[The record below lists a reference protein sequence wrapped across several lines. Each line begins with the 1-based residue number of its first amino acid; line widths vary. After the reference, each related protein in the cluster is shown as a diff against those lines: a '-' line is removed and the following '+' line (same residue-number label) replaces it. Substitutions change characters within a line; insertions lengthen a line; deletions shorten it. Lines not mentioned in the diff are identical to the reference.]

1 MDKIK
6 ETFGSA
12 LGFVLFVLLL
22 PALMWCCTLFVFP
35 NPGQSLFPSLSP
47 DFARNPSAFLPPLAR
62 TVVAV
67 CLAIIGLALSIW
79 AIIYMRRVGEGNP
92 MDAFGHEVAPHTKHL
107 MTDGPYRLSR
117 NPMLTGIFLYLT
129 GCCVWLW
136 SWQAVAVFVLFVLIM
151 LLQVRSEEQRL
162 RRDFGDDY
170 EAYCRKV
177 GRFLPFTIGKHVFY
191 NGTEV
196 FFYSGL
202 AEVEIN
208 GKWGY
213 INHNKELV
221 INAIFDD
228 ALPFYNGAAPVSIN
242 EKWGLVDVHG
252 NYIIELQYDDITAF
266 HDGLA
271 LAEIKGK
278 SGYID
283 MQGNVAIPFIYDFA
297 TVFRNGYA
305 FAKQGENA
313 FYINKKGERLEE

>member
-1 MDKIK
+1 MDKIR
-6 ETFGSA
+6 ETFGYA

-47 DFARNPSAFLPPLAR
+47 DFAQNPSAFLPPLAR

-221 INAIFDD
+221 INAILMMHYPFIMGRHLFQSMKNGDLLTCMVIILLNCNMMI
-228 ALPFYNGAAPVSIN
+228 LPPFTM
-242 EKWGLVDVHG
+242 GLHWRKS
-252 NYIIELQYDDITAF
+252 
-266 HDGLA
+266 
-271 LAEIKGK
+271 KGK
-278 SGYID
+278 AATLTCRETLQFPSFMILPLYSG
-283 MQGNVAIPFIYDFA
+283 MVMHLQSKVKTLFI
-297 TVFRNGYA
+297 
-305 FAKQGENA
+305 
-313 FYINKKGERLEE
+313 